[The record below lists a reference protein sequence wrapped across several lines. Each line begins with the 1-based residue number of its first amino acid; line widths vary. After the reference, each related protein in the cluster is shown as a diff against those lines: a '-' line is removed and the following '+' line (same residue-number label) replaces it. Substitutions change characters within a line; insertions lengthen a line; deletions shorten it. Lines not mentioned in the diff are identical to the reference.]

1 MENKNDDYELTLIEF
16 QQRWYEAENDTA
28 RQEGRMDYNV
38 IVDVNGTE
46 IIGDDYFVVGEKG
59 NPCIILTYKGHKT
72 GEIYLKFIRLVY

>member
-16 QQRWYEAENDTA
+16 QQRWHEAENSNLK
-28 RQEGRMDYNV
+28 QEGKMDYNV

-46 IIGDDYFVVGEKG
+46 IIGDDYFVIGEKE
-59 NPCIILTYKGHKT
+59 NSCIILTYKGHKT